1 MRYPSLAV
9 AIAATASFSASLHAQ
24 SPYLREFTQIQ
35 EQRDKAIT
43 AAIEPVN
50 RRYQASLE
58 QLMRKATQAN
68 DLDTANR
75 IKQSLTT
82 TTTTSGASVAT
93 DSFLGKW
100 VFRTGGWSD
109 NRELKADGWV
119 ICKVDGLAKWAVSGT
134 ELKIDFP
141 NGHWVVFTL
150 PVRNGKLS
158 GKTSKGE
165 QMTAEQVEKP

>member
-1 MRYPSLAV
+1 MRYQRFPV
-9 AIAATASFSASLHAQ
+9 AIAAFASFAASLHAE
-24 SPYLREFTQIQ
+24 SPFLREFNQLQ

-75 IKQSLTT
+75 IKRALTIT
-82 TTTTSGASVAT
+82 TATSGASVAT

-100 VFRTGGWSD
+100 VFRSGAWSD
-109 NRELKADGWV
+109 SRELKADGWV
-119 ICKVDGLAKWAVSGT
+119 ICKVDGVAKWAVNGT

-141 NGHWVVFTL
+141 SGHWVVFTL
-150 PVRNGKLS
+150 PVRNGRLS
-158 GKTSKGE
+158 GKTHTGE
-165 QMTAEQVEKP
+165 QMTAEKAEKP